1 MSKILKTGANVPVLS
16 NTSTNDPPASTD
28 AEWPVAEFH
37 PGLGEHPLWQD
48 LMDEIA
54 KNCRADIA
62 EANRVADLELAEL
75 EQRK

>member
-1 MSKILKTGANVPVLS
+1 MSKILKTSAYTPVLS
-16 NTSTNDPPASTD
+16 DTSTNDPAASTD
-28 AEWPVAEFH
+28 GKWPVAEFH
-37 PGLGEHPLWQD
+37 PGLGDHPLWQD

-54 KNCRADIA
+54 KNRQADIA